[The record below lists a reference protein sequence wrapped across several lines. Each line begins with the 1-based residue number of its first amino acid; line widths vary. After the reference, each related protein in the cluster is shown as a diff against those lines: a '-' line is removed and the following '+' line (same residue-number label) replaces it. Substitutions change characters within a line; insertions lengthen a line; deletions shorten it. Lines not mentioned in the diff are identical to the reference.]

1 LAGGVLGGGV
11 IGRGVCGLGGGVIG
25 VLGVRG
31 GVELEIVL
39 LASSSSVVDDLELG
53 KANLLPS
60 DWLKTLGRWLL
71 KLFPVLM
78 PGDFSTD

>member
-1 LAGGVLGGGV
+1 MAGGVLGGGV

-39 LASSSSVVDDLELG
+39 LASSSSCRNIG
-53 KANLLPS
+53 KVKKDS
-60 DWLKTLGRWLL
+60 KM
-71 KLFPVLM
+71 PVEPHLYQQQIHLS
-78 PGDFSTD
+78 G